1 MFQDDQGSAK
11 PVEARPEATQDALHR
26 LLDAT
31 GVVPWE
37 ANAQTW
43 QFTYVGQQA
52 VKLLGYPVEQW
63 YEKDFW
69 AHHIF
74 ADDRAR
80 SIEYC
85 LEHSQTDDQYQFE
98 YRMHRADDQIVWI
111 QDIVTVVREDGLPV
125 VLRGFLI
132 DVTARKEGD
141 EALRKSQ
148 ERFLLAIQGSNT
160 GVWDWDIH
168 ANQVFLSPIWKRM
181 LGYEDFEIKDSF
193 EAWEGRLHPDERERV
208 VAILRNHLAGSLSE
222 YEIEHRLRHKNGSYR
237 WVLSRGVSLRDA
249 NGKPTRFAGSHV
261 DITKL
266 KETREALEASE
277 QALHERNMLFGK
289 LAESIDQVF
298 WFMELNPERVVY
310 VSPAFER
317 IWGIPVERLHA
328 DPRTWLKS
336 IYPDD
341 RGPVGA
347 AFEAYIRGEA
357 PAFQLEYRIRR
368 PDGTIRWICDECTR
382 TVDESGEVRWVSGI
396 AKDITERKLAD
407 DALRESEERFRL
419 MADAAPVMI
428 WMSGVDKRRTYFN
441 KRWIDFTGRPVE
453 KELGDGWTENVY
465 PDDLERCVKKYSNAF
480 DARRQFV
487 MEYRLRRFDGEY
499 RWMIDFGTPRY
510 ELSGAFC
517 GYIGSCIDITDRKSD
532 HDAMRESEAKF
543 RALFDTNVVPI
554 IYWEEGGAI
563 FDANDAYLH
572 LTGFTKAELKA
583 GKVRWDVF
591 IPPDHVAMNQP
602 SLARIFPGQR
612 KFRLSEREYQLRD
625 GRRIPA
631 LVTGALLPGKRDRG
645 IAFVVDLTE
654 RKLAEKTLSD
664 MSGRLISAQEEER
677 TGIARELH
685 DDIGQRMAL
694 LAIQVEK
701 LSKLVSRRSQESGRL
716 VEGLRKQTKEI
727 ASDIQHIS
735 HDLHPA
741 KLEHLGLISAVK
753 ALCRD
758 VSAHKHIRIDVTAP
772 SVSSSIPQNV
782 GLCLYR
788 VVQEA
793 LQNVVKHSGSD
804 EARVILSVNKN
815 AVDLSISDSGIGF
828 DCESAVAVGGLG
840 LGLVSMRERV
850 RLVRGEFV
858 IDSHPSRGTSIS
870 VRVPLNGGG

>member
-1 MFQDDQGSAK
+1 MFHDDQGSAK
-11 PVEARPEATQDALHR
+11 PVEARSEPTQDALR
-26 LLDAT
+26 QLLDAT

-52 VKLLGYPVEQW
+52 VKLLGYPVERW
-63 YEKDFW
+63 YEKGFW
-69 AHHIF
+69 ADHILIE
-74 ADDRAR
+74 DRAR

-111 QDIVTVVREDGLPV
+111 QDIVTVVRDNGAPAL
-125 VLRGFLI
+125 LQGFLI
-132 DVTARKEGD
+132 DVTARKQAD
-141 EALRKSQ
+141 EALRKSE
-148 ERFLLAIQGSNT
+148 ERFLLAVQGSNT
-160 GVWDWDIH
+160 GLWDWDIH

-193 EAWEGRLHPDERERV
+193 EEWEGRLHPDERERV
-208 VAILRNHLAGSLSE
+208 VAILRDHLAGSLSE
-222 YEIEHRLRHKNGSYR
+222 YELEHRLRHKNGSYR

-277 QALHERNMLFGK
+277 QALRERNTLFGK
-289 LAESIDQVF
+289 LAERIDQVF
-298 WFMELNPERVVY
+298 WFMELNPQRVVY
-310 VSPAFER
+310 VSPAFGR
-317 IWGIPVERLHA
+317 IWGVPVETAYA

-336 IYPDD
+336 IHPEDQ
-341 RGPVGA
+341 RPVSA
-347 AFEAYIRGEA
+347 AFDAYIRGEA
-357 PAFQLEYRIRR
+357 PTFHLEYRILR
-368 PDGTIRWICDECTR
+368 PDGTVRWICDEGAR
-382 TVDESGEVRWVSGI
+382 IMGESGRVRWVSGI
-396 AKDITERKLAD
+396 AKDITERKLAE

-419 MADAAPVMI
+419 MADSAPVMI
-428 WMSGVDKRRTYFN
+428 WMSDIDKRCSYFN
-441 KRWIDFTGRPVE
+441 KRWLDFTGRPVE
-453 KELGDGWTENVY
+453 KELGDGWAENVH
-465 PDDLERCVKKYSNAF
+465 PHDVERCVQKYSNAF
-480 DARRQFV
+480 DAKRQFV

-499 RWMIDFGTPRY
+499 RWIIDFGTPRF
-510 ELSGAFC
+510 ESSGGFC
-517 GYIGSCIDITDRKSD
+517 GYIGSCIDITDRKFVQ
-532 HDAMRESEAKF
+532 DALRKSEAKF
-543 RALFDTNVVPI
+543 RALFESNVLPI
-554 IYWEEGGAI
+554 IYWEDGGAVV
-563 FDANDAYLH
+563 DANDAYLQ

-591 IPPDHVAMNQP
+591 IPPDHAGMKP
-602 SLARIFPGQR
+602 SSLAKMFLGQPE
-612 KFRLSEREYQLRD
+612 FRVAEKVYQLRD

-654 RKLAEKTLSD
+654 RKMAEKTLSEL
-664 MSGRLISAQEEER
+664 SGRMISAQEDER
-677 TGIARELH
+677 TAIARELH

-701 LSKLVSRRSQESGRL
+701 LSKLVSRGSQESGRL
-716 VEGLRKQTKEI
+716 VECLRNQTKEI

-735 HDLHPA
+735 HDLHSA
-741 KLEHLGLISAVK
+741 KLEHLGLIFAVK

-758 VSAHKHIRIDVTAP
+758 VSAHKHIRIDLTAP
-772 SVSSSIPQNV
+772 SVSTAIPQTV

-793 LQNVVKHSGSD
+793 LQNVVKHSGSG
-804 EARVILSVNKN
+804 EARVNISVYQD
-815 AVDLSISDSGIGF
+815 AIDLSISDSGIGF
-828 DCESAVAVGGLG
+828 DCESAVAEGRVG

-858 IDSHPSRGTSIS
+858 IDSHPSQGTTIR
-870 VRVPLNGGG
+870 VRVPLNRGR